1 MATILKLESVSNE
14 KKQSLWSTILHPL
27 TGEKISISTVKYVD
41 SINKSSYMEE
51 MFNITIK
58 YIRENSDVNNLVPFK
73 KDNFMAKDYNDIYYN
88 KKDGYWII
96 INENTLSEKV
106 ISLYKRKTNI
116 GMLFNTYSINLVFTL
131 SAMECSRIVPI
142 ISNEKNTA
150 DNFVDEL
157 KKKVSLYGSRLIAND
172 SVSQCDA
179 TINK

>member
-1 MATILKLESVSNE
+1 
-14 KKQSLWSTILHPL
+14 
-27 TGEKISISTVKYVD
+27 
-41 SINKSSYMEE
+41 
-51 MFNITIK
+51 
-58 YIRENSDVNNLVPFK
+58 
-73 KDNFMAKDYNDIYYN
+73 MAKDYNDIYYN

-157 KKKVSLYGSRLIAND
+157 KKK
-172 SVSQCDA
+172 
-179 TINK
+179 